1 MSCLLLDPPPSP
13 PLAGDSVAE
22 FRASLPGDLSGIL
35 IEPLAESTQG
45 VGGIETGVTAAV
57 VPVPP
62 SCCSGDSDV
71 PLAVLAKDAI
81 RVDKDAT
88 HEGEGL
94 PPPLE
99 QRSTGVLQAN
109 TPRFRKRV
117 ARDAGSEGSKSKRG
131 ELFSLLRFLYCVV
144 GLFM

>member
-13 PLAGDSVAE
+13 LAGGSVAE
-22 FRASLPGDLSGIL
+22 FRAPLPRDLSGIL

-45 VGGIETGVTAAV
+45 VGEIESGVTAPV
-57 VPVPP
+57 VPVLP

-71 PLAVLAKDAI
+71 PLAVLAKVAS

-94 PPPLE
+94 PPLLNRE
-99 QRSTGVLQAN
+99 VQRFWKQILPDFGKELQGILDLRGRKVN
-109 TPRFRKRV
+109 VVSYFR
-117 ARDAGSEGSKSKRG
+117 
-131 ELFSLLRFLYCVV
+131 C
-144 GLFM
+144 

>member
-22 FRASLPGDLSGIL
+22 FRASLPGDLSGIM

-71 PLAVLAKDAI
+71 PLAVLAKDAS

-88 HEGEGL
+88 REGEGL
-94 PPPLE
+94 PPPLLNRE
-99 QRSTGVLQAN
+99 VQGFCKQILSDLEKELLGMLDLRGRKVNVVSY
-109 TPRFRKRV
+109 FR
-117 ARDAGSEGSKSKRG
+117 
-131 ELFSLLRFLYCVV
+131 C
-144 GLFM
+144 

>member
-1 MSCLLLDPPPSP
+1 MSCLLLGPPPSP

-45 VGGIETGVTAAV
+45 VGEIESGVTAPV
-57 VPVPP
+57 VPVLP
-62 SCCSGDSDV
+62 SCCSEDSDV
-71 PLAVLAKDAI
+71 PLAVLAKVAS

-94 PPPLE
+94 PPP
-99 QRSTGVLQAN
+99 S
-109 TPRFRKRV
+109 
-117 ARDAGSEGSKSKRG
+117 
-131 ELFSLLRFLYCVV
+131 
-144 GLFM
+144 

>member
-22 FRASLPGDLSGIL
+22 FRASLPGDLSGIM

-45 VGGIETGVTAAV
+45 VGGIETGASAAV

-71 PLAVLAKDAI
+71 PLAVLAKDAS

-88 HEGEGL
+88 REGEGL

-99 QRSTGVLQAN
+99 QGSAGVLQADIL
-109 TPRFRKRV
+109 RSRKRI
-117 ARDAGSEGSKSKRG
+117 AKDAGSEGSKSKRG
-131 ELFSLLRFLYCVV
+131 ELFPLLRFLYCVV

>member
-22 FRASLPGDLSGIL
+22 FRASLPGDLSGIM

-71 PLAVLAKDAI
+71 PLAVLAKDAS

-88 HEGEGL
+88 REGEGL
-94 PPPLE
+94 PPLLNREVQGFCKQILSDLE
-99 QRSTGVLQAN
+99 KELQGMLDLRGRKVN
-109 TPRFRKRV
+109 VVSYFR
-117 ARDAGSEGSKSKRG
+117 
-131 ELFSLLRFLYCVV
+131 C
-144 GLFM
+144 

>member
-45 VGGIETGVTAAV
+45 VGEIESGVTAPV
-57 VPVPP
+57 VPVLP

-71 PLAVLAKDAI
+71 PLAVLAKVAS

-94 PPPLE
+94 PPPLLNRE
-99 QRSTGVLQAN
+99 VQRFWKQILPDFGKELQGILDLRGRKVN
-109 TPRFRKRV
+109 VVSYFR
-117 ARDAGSEGSKSKRG
+117 
-131 ELFSLLRFLYCVV
+131 C
-144 GLFM
+144 

>member
-22 FRASLPGDLSGIL
+22 FRATLPGDLSGIL

-71 PLAVLAKDAI
+71 PLAVLAKDAS

-94 PPPLE
+94 PPPLLNRE
-99 QRSTGVLQAN
+99 VQGFCKQILPDFGKELQGMLDLRGQKVN
-109 TPRFRKRV
+109 VVSYFR
-117 ARDAGSEGSKSKRG
+117 
-131 ELFSLLRFLYCVV
+131 C
-144 GLFM
+144 